1 MVGVDGSS
9 PLERTTFRISSVCA
23 TPLLLICI
31 ARPLS
36 FLIGF
41 RILSV
46 YTVPRCLLERFQRSR
61 AYCDNSN
68 DLRNNSVVVTN
79 RNRTTSL
86 HAWPSSPILIQYC
99 PFQSQSE
106 MSLRCAAIEFRPYSS
121 ITTYRKSVM
130 KKTKIVC
137 TIGPKTESEEMLTQ
151 LLEAGMNVMRLN
163 FSHGD
168 YAEHGQRI
176 TNMRAVM
183 QKTGRQ
189 AAILLDTKGPEIRT
203 MKLEGGN
210 DAALK
215 AGQTFTFTTDQ
226 SVIGNSERV
235 AVTYPGFTAD
245 LKIGNTVL
253 VDDGLIGME
262 VTEVT
267 ENTVVCKVLNNGDL
281 GENKGVN
288 LPGVSIQ
295 LPALAEKDKRD
306 LIFGCEQGV
315 DFVAASFIRKRSD
328 VLEIRE
334 HLKQNGGEHIQ
345 IISKI
350 ENQEGLN
357 NFDEILEA
365 SDGIMVARGDLG
377 VEIPVEEVIFAQK
390 MMIKKC
396 NKARKVVITA
406 TQMLDSMIK
415 NPRPT
420 RAEAGDVAN
429 AILDG
434 TDAVMLSGE
443 SAKGRYPLESVTIMA
458 TICERTDRV
467 MKSRIDSQSDN
478 RKMRITEAVCRG
490 AVETAEKLEA
500 PLIVVATEG
509 GKSAKAVR
517 KYFPNATILALTTNP
532 TTARQLILSKGIET
546 RLVTE
551 IASTDD
557 FYRLGKEAALE
568 SGYGQKGDVVVLVS
582 GALVPSGTTNTAS
595 VHVL

>member
-1 MVGVDGSS
+1 
-9 PLERTTFRISSVCA
+9 
-23 TPLLLICI
+23 
-31 ARPLS
+31 
-36 FLIGF
+36 
-41 RILSV
+41 
-46 YTVPRCLLERFQRSR
+46 
-61 AYCDNSN
+61 
-68 DLRNNSVVVTN
+68 
-79 RNRTTSL
+79 
-86 HAWPSSPILIQYC
+86 
-99 PFQSQSE
+99 
-106 MSLRCAAIEFRPYSS
+106 
-121 ITTYRKSVM
+121 M

-137 TIGPKTESEEMLTQ
+137 TIGPKTESEEMLAKM
-151 LLEAGMNVMRLN
+151 LDAGMNVMRLN

-176 TNMRAVM
+176 QNLRNVM
-183 QKTGRQ
+183 SKTGKT

-210 DAALK
+210 DVSLK
-215 AGQTFTFTTDQ
+215 AGQTFTFTTDK
-226 SVIGNSERV
+226 SVIGNSEMV
-235 AVTYPGFTAD
+235 AVTYEGFTTD
-245 LKIGNTVL
+245 LSVGNTVL

-262 VTEVT
+262 VTAIEGNKVI
-267 ENTVVCKVLNNGDL
+267 CKVLNNGDL

-288 LPGVSIQ
+288 LPGVSIA
-295 LPALAEKDKRD
+295 LPALAEKDKQD

-328 VLEIRE
+328 VIEIRE
-334 HLKQNGGEHIQ
+334 HLKAHGGENIH

-390 MMIKKC
+390 MMIEKC
-396 NKARKVVITA
+396 IRARKVVITA

-443 SAKGRYPLESVTIMA
+443 SAKGKYPLEAVSIMA
-458 TICERTDRV
+458 TICER
-467 MKSRIDSQSDN
+467 
-478 RKMRITEAVCRG
+478 TEAVCRG
-490 AVETAEKLEA
+490 AVETAEKLDA
-500 PLIVVATEG
+500 PLIVVATQG
-509 GKSAKAVR
+509 GKSARAVR
-517 KYFPNATILALTTNP
+517 KYFPDATILALTTNEK
-532 TTARQLILSKGIET
+532 TAHQLVLSKGVVPQ
-546 RLVTE
+546 LVKE
-551 IASTDD
+551 ITSTDD
-557 FYRLGKEAALE
+557 FYRLGKELALQ
-568 SGYGQKGDVVVLVS
+568 SGLAHKGDVVVMVS

>member
-1 MVGVDGSS
+1 
-9 PLERTTFRISSVCA
+9 
-23 TPLLLICI
+23 
-31 ARPLS
+31 
-36 FLIGF
+36 
-41 RILSV
+41 
-46 YTVPRCLLERFQRSR
+46 
-61 AYCDNSN
+61 
-68 DLRNNSVVVTN
+68 
-79 RNRTTSL
+79 
-86 HAWPSSPILIQYC
+86 
-99 PFQSQSE
+99 
-106 MSLRCAAIEFRPYSS
+106 
-121 ITTYRKSVM
+121 M

-137 TIGPKTESEEMLTQ
+137 TIGPKTESEEMLTK
-151 LLEAGMNVMRLN
+151 LLDAGMNVMRLN

-168 YAEHGQRI
+168 YDEHGQRI
-176 TNMRAVM
+176 ANLRAVVG
-183 QKTGRQ
+183 KTAHH

-210 DAALK
+210 DVSLQ

-226 SVIGNSERV
+226 SVIGNKERV
-235 AVTYPGFTAD
+235 AVTYSGFAAD
-245 LKIGNTVL
+245 LSIGNTVL
-253 VDDGLIGME
+253 VDDGLLGME

-295 LPALAEKDKRD
+295 LPALSEKDKRD
-306 LIFGCEQGV
+306 LVFGCEQGI

-334 HLKQNGGEHIQ
+334 HLKQHGGEHIQ

-390 MMIKKC
+390 MMVKKC
-396 NKARKVVITA
+396 NQARKVVITA

-443 SAKGRYPLESVTIMA
+443 SAKGKYPLEAVTIMA
-458 TICERTDRV
+458 TICQRTDAV
-467 MKSRIDSQSDN
+467 MKSRIDELKEG
-478 RKMRITEAVCRG
+478 RKLRITEAVCRG
-490 AVETAEKLEA
+490 AVETAEKLEST
-500 PLIVVATEG
+500 LIIVATKG
-509 GKSAKAVR
+509 GKSAKSIR
-517 KYFPNATILALTTNP
+517 KYFPSATILALTDNE
-532 TTARQLILSKGIET
+532 TTCRQLLLTKGVT
-546 RLVTE
+546 THLVPE

-557 FYRLGKEAALE
+557 FYRVGKEIALAE
-568 SGYGQKGDVVVLVS
+568 GFAQKGDVVVMVS

-595 VHVL
+595 VHVI

>member
-1 MVGVDGSS
+1 
-9 PLERTTFRISSVCA
+9 
-23 TPLLLICI
+23 
-31 ARPLS
+31 
-36 FLIGF
+36 
-41 RILSV
+41 
-46 YTVPRCLLERFQRSR
+46 
-61 AYCDNSN
+61 
-68 DLRNNSVVVTN
+68 
-79 RNRTTSL
+79 
-86 HAWPSSPILIQYC
+86 
-99 PFQSQSE
+99 
-106 MSLRCAAIEFRPYSS
+106 
-121 ITTYRKSVM
+121 M

-137 TIGPKTESEEMLTQ
+137 TIGPKTESEEMLTKM
-151 LLEAGMNVMRLN
+151 LEAGMNVMRLN

-176 TNMRAVM
+176 QNLRNVM
-183 QKTGRQ
+183 SKTGKK

-203 MKLEGGN
+203 IKLEGGN
-210 DAALK
+210 DVSLK
-215 AGQTFTFTTDQ
+215 AGQTFTFTTDK
-226 SVIGNSERV
+226 SVIGNNEIV
-235 AVTYPGFTAD
+235 AVTYEGFTSD
-245 LKIGNTVL
+245 LAVGNTVL

-262 VTEVT
+262 VTAIEGNKVI
-267 ENTVVCKVLNNGDL
+267 CKVLNNGDL

-288 LPGVSIQ
+288 
-295 LPALAEKDKRD
+295 
-306 LIFGCEQGV
+306 
-315 DFVAASFIRKRSD
+315 
-328 VLEIRE
+328 
-334 HLKQNGGEHIQ
+334 IQ

-365 SDGIMVARGDLG
+365 SDGIMVARGDMG

-390 MMIKKC
+390 MIIEKC
-396 NKARKVVITA
+396 IRARKVVITA

-443 SAKGRYPLESVTIMA
+443 SAKGKYPLEAVTIMA

-467 MKSRIDSQSDN
+467 MTSRLDFNNDN
-478 RKMRITEAVCRG
+478 RKLRITEAVCRG

-500 PLIVVATEG
+500 PLIVVATQG
-509 GKSAKAVR
+509 SKSARAVR
-517 KYFPNATILALTTNP
+517 KYFPDATILALTTNE
-532 TTARQLILSKGIET
+532 TTARQLVLSKGVVPQ
-546 RLVTE
+546 LVEE

-557 FYRLGKEAALE
+557 FYHLGKDLALK
-568 SGYGQKGDVVVLVS
+568 SGLARKGDVVVMVS